1 LYIDIK
7 RYKPG
12 TSHEEIMKDWKDNPE
27 LDLWRLL
34 YKFNEIEIRKVAED
48 WLSLGV
54 TTESQ

>member
-1 LYIDIK
+1 
-7 RYKPG
+7 
-12 TSHEEIMKDWKDNPE
+12 MKDWKDNPE

-48 WLSLGV
+48 WISLGV

>member
-12 TSHEEIMKDWKDNPE
+12 TSHEEIFEDWEKNPE

-54 TTESQ
+54 TTGQ